1 MSSHLSNT
9 AVPRYY
15 GEFRDQVIRGEI
27 PVNYEVSL
35 EMNRIDRLIANPEI
49 YYDPVPVEAWIKF
62 CEDELTLVDGSD
74 VKMLPMFKV
83 WAEQVLGWY
92 FFTSKR
98 VPEPNPNGRGVRYVN
113 KIVKKRL
120 VNKQYII
127 VARGAA
133 KTMYAE
139 FFQAYYLVVDDRSTQ
154 QVTTAPTMRQADEV
168 LAPFRT
174 AIIRSKGPLF
184 KILTMGSIHN
194 TRGGAAEKAKLAST
208 KDGIVNNTSGSKLE
222 IRPMKID
229 KLQGLRCK
237 IATVDEWLS
246 GETRED
252 PIGALEQG
260 ASKQQGSSLDH
271 DYLIIATSSEGTI
284 RNGVGDTIKMELMS
298 ILKGEYQNDHVSIWY
313 HKLDDLEEVGKP
325 EMWLKANPH
334 IGLTVDWDV
343 YQQDVERAEKSPS
356 ARNDILAKRFD
367 WPMEGEAYF
376 FRYEDTELHPKA
388 EFYGMPCSL
397 GADLSQGDDF
407 CAFTF
412 LFPLQN
418 GAFGVKTR
426 SYITTLTHQRLS
438 SAMRVKY
445 SEFINED
452 SLVVMEGTVLDMD
465 QVYNDL
471 DNFIIQNKYNVLA
484 FGYDPYNAR
493 EFVERWGR
501 ENGEFGIVKVIQG
514 VKTETVPLGE
524 LKKLAEE
531 RMLIFDQQLMKFAM
545 GNCITIQ
552 DTNGNRKLL
561 KRRREEKIDN
571 VSAMMDAYVA
581 YKANKEEFE

>member
-15 GEFRDQVIRGEI
+15 GEFRDAVIRGEI

-49 YYDPVPVEAWIKF
+49 YYDPVPVEAWIAF
-62 CEDELTLVDGSD
+62 CEEELTLFDGSD
-74 VKMLPMFKV
+74 VNVLPMFKV

-92 FFTSKR
+92 YFTSKD
-98 VPEPNPNGRGVRYVN
+98 VPEPNPNGKGVRYVK

-120 VNKQYII
+120 TNRQYII

-133 KTMYAE
+133 KTMYDY

-154 QVTTAPTMRQADEV
+154 QITTAPTMRQADEV
-168 LAPFRT
+168 LIPFRT

-184 KILTMGSIHN
+184 KLLTAGSIHS
-194 TRGGAAEKAKLAST
+194 TRGSAAEKAKLAST
-208 KDGIVNNTSGSKLE
+208 KMGIVNNTTGSILE
-222 IRPMKID
+222 VRPMRID

-252 PIGALEQG
+252 PIGALEQS
-260 ASKQQGSSLDH
+260 ASKEQGSTLNH

-284 RNGVGDTIKMELMS
+284 RNGVGDTIKMELMD
-298 ILKGEYQNDHVSIWY
+298 ILKGVYPNDHVSIWY
-313 HKLDDLEEVGKP
+313 HKLDDIKEVGQP
-325 EMWLKANPH
+325 EMWLKANPN
-334 IGLTVDWDV
+334 IGKTVSWEA
-343 YQQDVERAEKSPS
+343 YQLDVERAEKSPS
-356 ARNDILAKRFD
+356 ARNDIMAKRFNI
-367 WPMEGEAYF
+367 PMEGQAYF
-376 FRYEDTELHPKA
+376 FRYEETQPHDRA
-388 EFYGMPCSL
+388 EFYDMTCAL
-397 GADLSQGDDF
+397 GGDMSQGDDF

-412 LFPLQN
+412 LFPLPT
-418 GAFGVKTR
+418 GDFGVKTR
-426 SYITTLTHQRLS
+426 SYITTLTYSRLS
-438 SAMRVKY
+438 AGMKQKY
-445 SEFINED
+445 DEFIQEN

-465 QVYNDL
+465 KVYADL
-471 DNFIIQNKYNVLA
+471 DNFVIDNKYHVLA

-501 ENGEFGIVKVIQG
+501 ENGEFGITKVIQG
-514 VKTETVPLGE
+514 AKTETVPLGE
-524 LKKLAEE
+524 IKKLAEE

-545 GNCITIQ
+545 GNCIVIE
-552 DTNGNRKLL
+552 DTNGNRKLM
-561 KRRREEKIDN
+561 KKRREEKIDN
-571 VSAMMDAYVA
+571 VSALMDAYVA